1 MDFFDTHLKDTES
14 LFKDEMALDHEY
26 VPKFIKFRENEQQLI
41 ADTIK
46 PLLQKRTATN
56 LFITGSPGLGKT
68 LAVKHVLREMVEKGL
83 DENIFLLY
91 VNCWKKDTAHK
102 IILEICNQL
111 NYKFVINKTTD
122 QLIKEVSKIIN
133 TKSSV
138 IVLDE
143 IDKLE
148 SAAFSILYS
157 LLEDIY
163 RKSIILITN
172 NKNFLTAID
181 QRISSRLT
189 PETVEFKSYTKSE
202 THQILKE
209 RVGYAFVPKIF
220 NEEALELISK
230 KTFQLQ
236 DIRTGLF
243 LLRETGNIVERKLK
257 KLINKEDA
265 EEAINKLTDFKI
277 KQDLTGEQDKLF
289 EIVKNNPGK
298 STIEIHSLYDSTI
311 SYRTFLRK
319 INTLEKARLINIKE
333 ENLGKSKKTFIFLG
347 D

>member
-68 LAVKHVLREMVEKGL
+68 LAVKHVLREMEEKGL
-83 DENIFLLY
+83 NENIFLLY

-189 PETVEFKSYTKSE
+189 PETVEFRSYNQEE